1 MERTQETK
9 SADHPLDANKSAS
22 TATDIPQ
29 LLANWGFPKIGV
41 GFSIINHPAIWGTPI
56 LGLLVK

>member
-1 MERTQETK
+1 MERTRETK

-41 GFSIINHPAIWGTPI
+41 GFSIINHPAIGVPPF
-56 LGLLVK
+56 